1 MSGLHEVHFAE
12 KGTRGAH
19 RSWEDDD
26 ARSPGGLRL
35 WHGLPIFLWWLI
47 IPVGLLAL
55 LAIVQSTHFWITT
68 ERRSPALS
76 ATMQEATARAQ
87 AREAEQREFRRQ
99 ELQTLETIADEL
111 RRVREVLEAR

>member
-1 MSGLHEVHFAE
+1 M
-12 KGTRGAH
+12 
-19 RSWEDDD
+19 
-26 ARSPGGLRL
+26 
-35 WHGLPIFLWWLI
+35 WWFI

-55 LAIVQSTHFWITT
+55 LALVETTRFWITT
-68 ERRSPALS
+68 EMRYPAIS

-99 ELQTLETIADEL
+99 ELQTLQTIADEL

>member
-1 MSGLHEVHFAE
+1 M
-12 KGTRGAH
+12 AH

-26 ARSPGGLRL
+26 AGYPGGPRL
-35 WHGLPIFLWWLI
+35 WHGLPIFMWWLI

-55 LAIVQSTHFWITT
+55 LAIVETTHFWITT
-68 ERRSPALS
+68 EMRYPAIS

-99 ELQTLETIADEL
+99 ELQTLQTIADEL